1 MCFFLTKIRKNRCD
15 SYKKRRPCV
24 LSNISIVAISV
35 GLPVTVNPVPSSQ
48 VDFNNSVQLNAFAS
62 KATTNAVIVGTPV
75 MI

>member
-1 MCFFLTKIRKNRCD
+1 
-15 SYKKRRPCV
+15 